1 MPDAVALVQRLSAT
15 AWLVTA
21 GLALAIVASVFLLLG
36 SPRYKRRDTLF
47 SKAELTCFRALE
59 RAVGEEY
66 RIFAKVRLA
75 DVLTPEG
82 RTRSRRWWRA
92 FTKVSSKH
100 LDYVLVDPQTS
111 QIRLAVELDDRSH
124 EKKRRKARDAFVN
137 RVCAQAGVPLLRVPA
152 AGRYGREE
160 LRARLAQ
167 AQVR

>member
-1 MPDAVALVQRLSAT
+1 MPDAVALVQSLSAT

-21 GLALAIVASVFLLLG
+21 GLALAIVASALLLLG
-36 SPRYKRRDTLF
+36 SPRYKRQETLF
-47 SKAELTCFRALE
+47 SKAELAFFRALE

-75 DVLTPEG
+75 DVLTPVG
-82 RTRSRRWWRA
+82 RTQSRRWWRA

-124 EKKRRKARDAFVN
+124 EKASRKARDAFVN
-137 RVCAQAGVPLLRVPA
+137 QICAQAGIRLVRVPLQERYNRGDLR
-152 AGRYGREE
+152 E
-160 LRARLAQ
+160 RLLGG
-167 AQVR
+167 

>member
-1 MPDAVALVQRLSAT
+1 MPDAVALVQSLSAT
-15 AWLVTA
+15 AWLGAA
-21 GLALAIVASVFLLLG
+21 GLVLALVAGALLLLG
-36 SPRYKRRDTLF
+36 PPRYQRQDTLF
-47 SKAELTCFRALE
+47 SKAELAFFRALE

-124 EKKRRKARDAFVN
+124 QKKARQVRDAFVT
-137 RVCAQAGVPLLRVPA
+137 RVCAQAGVPLVRVPVQE
-152 AGRYGREE
+152 RYSRAD
-160 LRARLAQ
+160 LRTRLLGS
-167 AQVR
+167 